1 MNAFSIIQSAVFVQT
16 NVKTHPHKPAL
27 NNILIYTFDSY
38 IYFLKNGLKFK
49 LWELFIIYI
58 IYILFIYFILH
69 NEIKV

>member
-38 IYFLKNGLKFK
+38 IYSKDQNLSEIKSFVTL
-49 LWELFIIYI
+49 YI
-58 IYILFIYFILH
+58 ISYTFTFKKID
-69 NEIKV
+69 